1 MLSLGLRVVGRAGV
15 KGAGPG
21 QSAGQHLPG
30 GLRGEGCGGQGGDGA
45 GKGTAAEPQAAGA
58 GRWDGDPG
66 RSPRFSRL
74 CPPPPPRQV
83 HLLKPHAVPKA
94 CCAPTKLSATSV
106 LYYDSSN
113 NVILRKHRNMVVRA
127 CGCH

>member
-1 MLSLGLRVVGRAGV
+1 MELGR
-15 KGAGPG
+15 G
-21 QSAGQHLPG
+21 QRP
-30 GLRGEGCGGQGGDGA
+30 
-45 GKGTAAEPQAAGA
+45 EPQAAGA
-58 GRWDGDPG
+58 GRWDGGPG

-74 CPPPPPRQV
+74 CPSPPPRQV
-83 HLLKPHAVPKA
+83 HLMKPDAVPKA